1 MVVCTSY
8 IMLGLA
14 CLATAISLIQE
25 GLMLKAEKMKNKM
38 GLGKAAKVRFDDV
51 SVRERVYRDSSGYFV
66 GLDGADT
73 VDKIE
78 IEAQPDEE
86 SSRPSTARTDIPDG
100 GEEEEDDDG
109 DIPGQV
115 DNEDNEEEA
124 GEDDGE
130 EEEETPEDEDGDAAP
145 EEENMDDDM

>member
-1 MVVCTSY
+1 
-8 IMLGLA
+8 MLYHIYLS
-14 CLATAISLIQE
+14 CSQNQIHYH
-25 GLMLKAEKMKNKM
+25 N
-38 GLGKAAKVRFDDV
+38 F
-51 SVRERVYRDSSGYFV
+51 
-66 GLDGADT
+66 
-73 VDKIE
+73 
-78 IEAQPDEE
+78 QPDEE

-100 GEEEEDDDG
+100 GEEEEDDG

-115 DNEDNEEEA
+115 DNEDNEDEA